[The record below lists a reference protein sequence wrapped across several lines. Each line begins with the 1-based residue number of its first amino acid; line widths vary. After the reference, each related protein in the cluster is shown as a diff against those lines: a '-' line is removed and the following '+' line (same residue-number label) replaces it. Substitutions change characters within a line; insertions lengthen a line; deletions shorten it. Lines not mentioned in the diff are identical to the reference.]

1 MSEIGP
7 TGLAVSARG
16 SGPDVVLVHGVL
28 GDYRQWEPI
37 ARSLSR
43 RYRVSAVS
51 RRFHWPNPP
60 PAGSIE
66 YTYEAQAADLDAVLQ
81 SLGHPAHVVGHSYG
95 AGVALLTAL
104 RHPESVRSLI
114 LIEPPFGSVV
124 PPSTPDFASE
134 LASRNSMVAALLAD
148 VQSGAAE
155 RAAEALIDWVQGEP
169 GSFHR
174 LPRAIQNG
182 LRANAPTVG
191 PTYAAQG
198 PVVTCTQLR
207 SLRVPVLVLRG
218 EQTRPWYRIIAV
230 ATSDCIPDAQAAVV
244 PVARHMGIVENPN
257 AFAALIAGFLKR
269 H

>member
-1 MSEIGP
+1 VLAP
-7 TGLAVSARG
+7 AGLAISVRG
-16 SGPDVVLVHGVL
+16 RGPDVVLVHGVL
-28 GDYRQWEPI
+28 GDYRQWAPI
-37 ARSLSR
+37 ARRLSR

-60 PAGSIE
+60 PVGSIE
-66 YTYEAQAADLDAVLQ
+66 YTYEAQAADLDALLR
-81 SLGHPAHVVGHSYG
+81 SLGQPAHVVGHSYG

-104 RHPESVRSLI
+104 RHPEAVRSLI

-124 PPSTPDFASE
+124 PPSTPDFSSE

-155 RAAEALIDWVQGEP
+155 RAAEAIIDWVQGEP
-169 GSFHR
+169 GSCRR
-174 LPRAIQNG
+174 LPRDIQNG

-191 PTYAAQG
+191 PTFAAQA
-198 PVVTCTQLR
+198 PVVTCAQLH

-218 EQTRPWYRIIAV
+218 EQTRPWYRIIALT
-230 ATSDCIPDAQAAVV
+230 TSDCIPDAQAAVV
-244 PVARHMGIVENPN
+244 PAARHMGIVENPR
-257 AFAALIAGFLKR
+257 AFATLIAGFLAR